1 MDFIDEVSFVVQG
14 GRGGD
19 GCISFRREKF
29 VPKGGPNGGD
39 GGDGGFVVLRVNRNL
54 STLSDLRHRK
64 HYRAGNGMRGKGKC
78 MHGKKG
84 ETVIIH
90 VPPGTIVMDADTL
103 EDLGDLI
110 NAGQELIIVHG
121 GKGGKGNSRFATST
135 YQAPDF
141 AKPGSK
147 GEERRIQLKLK
158 LLADVGLVGL
168 PNAGKSTFLS
178 RISSARPKVADY
190 PFTTLVPNLGIVSYD
205 SFKSFVMADIPG
217 LIEGAHSGKG
227 LGDRFLRH
235 IERTRVLVFLLEAH
249 DEDLPSIYR
258 TLITEI
264 KLFSDSL
271 QDKPLILALSK
282 IDLLSSE
289 DRQKLPSAI
298 DGHQCYPFSTMTGEG
313 VQHLINTIV
322 SILTEARD
330 E

>member
-39 GGDGGFVVLRVNRNL
+39 GGDGGFVILRVNRNL

-64 HYRAGNGMRGKGKC
+64 HYRADNGMRGKGKG
-78 MHGKKG
+78 MHGKNG

-110 NAGQELIIVHG
+110 NSGQELIIAHG

-135 YQAPDF
+135 IQAPDY

-190 PFTTLVPNLGIVSYD
+190 PFTTLVPNLGIVSYA

-217 LIEGAHSGKG
+217 LIEGVHSGKG

-249 DEDLPSIYR
+249 AEDLPSIYR

-289 DRQKLPSAI
+289 DREKLPSAI
-298 DGHQCYPFSTMTGEG
+298 DGHRCYPFSTLTGEG
-313 VQHLINTIV
+313 VQHLIDTIV